1 MTEWVKISDIEKAR
15 TMAMAADGIMPLS
28 AEDIPDT
35 HTITV
40 SERAISVDNSE
51 VIQNN
56 IKTDLIELVL
66 DGEWYD
72 CGSIYVTL
80 GRSAGYEEPVQLE
93 WKDTALTFPAQLGTE
108 VGGID
113 VSVVGYGND
122 GEMRLVTKASSNTF
136 RVVASGYVEGVPP
149 TEENLDILAQIIKQ
163 GDAAEDAAEAA
174 NAAAGDA
181 LDAAQE
187 ARDAAG
193 AISENLR
200 FRIGRDTVGDIEYL
214 TLYEEEE

>member
-15 TMAMAADGIMPLS
+15 TMSMAADGIMPLS

-40 SERAISVDNSE
+40 SERTISVDNSE
-51 VIQNN
+51 IIQNN

-80 GRSAGYEEPVQLE
+80 GRSAGYDEPVQLE
-93 WKDTALTFPAQLGTE
+93 WKETALTFPAQLGTE

-149 TEENLDILAQIIKQ
+149 TEENLDILAQLVQK
-163 GDAAEDAAEAA
+163 GEAAEDAAEAA
-174 NAAAGDA
+174 NAAAEDA

-193 AISENLR
+193 AISENLK
-200 FRIGRDTVGDIEYL
+200 FYMGRDPVGNIEYL

>member
-1 MTEWVKISDIEKAR
+1 MTEWVKISDVEKAR

-40 SERAISVDNSE
+40 SERTISVDNSE
-51 VIQNN
+51 IIQNN

-80 GRSAGYEEPVQLE
+80 GRSAGYDEPVQLE
-93 WKDTALTFPAQLGTE
+93 WKETALTFPAQLGTE

-149 TEENLDILAQIIKQ
+149 TEENLDILAQVIKQ

-174 NAAAGDA
+174 NTAAGDA
-181 LDAAQE
+181 LEAAQE

-193 AISENLR
+193 AISENLQ
-200 FRIGRDTVGDIEYL
+200 FYMGRDLVDDVDYL
-214 TLYEEEE
+214 TLYEEED